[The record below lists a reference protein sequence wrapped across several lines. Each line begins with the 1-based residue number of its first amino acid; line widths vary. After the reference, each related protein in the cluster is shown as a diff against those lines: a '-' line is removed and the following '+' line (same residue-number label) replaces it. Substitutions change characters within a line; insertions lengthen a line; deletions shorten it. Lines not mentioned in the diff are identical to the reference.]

1 MTKARDLAN
10 AGTALI
16 SVSPTE
22 LGYLDGV
29 TSAVQ
34 TQIDAKLASSTAS
47 STYLASATA
56 SSTYAP
62 LSSATLTTP
71 TINDSVT
78 NYPTFKSPSETTNI
92 VASAATGTINIDVET
107 AGVWYYTSNAT
118 ANHTLNFRYNSG
130 TSLSSK
136 LSVGES
142 VTVVW
147 ITPNGTTA
155 YYPNTIQVDG
165 TTVTPKVQGGS
176 AITGGNASATDI
188 YSFTILKT
196 AATPTYLVLESQS
209 KFA

>member
-10 AGTALI
+10 AGTALT
-16 SVSPTE
+16 SVSATE
-22 LGYLDGV
+22 LGYVDGV
-29 TSAVQ
+29 TSAIQ
-34 TQIDAKLASSTAS
+34 TQIDAKLATTTAS

-165 TTVTPKVQGGS
+165 SSVTPKVQGGT

>member
-1 MTKARDLAN
+1 MTKARDLAK
-10 AGTALI
+10 TATVYAT
-16 SVSPTE
+16 VSNTE
-22 LGYLDGV
+22 LGYVDGV
-29 TSAVQ
+29 TSALQ
-34 TQIDAKLASSTAS
+34 TQIDAKLAS
-47 STYLASATA
+47 ATA
-56 SSTYAP
+56 ASTYAP
-62 LSSATLTTP
+62 LASATLTSATLTSATLTAP
-71 TINDSVT
+71 TINDSVA
-78 NYPTFKSPSETTNI
+78 NYPTFKSPTETANI

-107 AGVWYYTSNAT
+107 AGIWYYTSNAT

-147 ITPNGTTA
+147 INPNGGTA
-155 YYPNTIQVDG
+155 YYPNVIQVDG
-165 TTVTPKVQGGS
+165 TTVTPKVQGGT